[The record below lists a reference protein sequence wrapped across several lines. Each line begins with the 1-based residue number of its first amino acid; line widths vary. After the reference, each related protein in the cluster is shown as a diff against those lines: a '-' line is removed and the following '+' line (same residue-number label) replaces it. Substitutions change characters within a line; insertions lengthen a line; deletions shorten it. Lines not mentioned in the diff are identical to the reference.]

1 MRAVEDDHVDRP
13 GVQAQR
19 CVERTGTNR
28 PIGLIVLMITVRDLI
43 RQPQGSRSRHTTT
56 MKTLLAEHTH
66 TIALGRSGGLSGVL
80 KNPIPS
86 RTRPLNAP
94 APMVL
99 CLKARESRSPPGLP
113 SALVSHSLS
122 RHTARPPALRGRLG
136 AGWSSPVARQAHNL
150 KVAGSN
156 PAPATNLSH
165 RTRRHGPPG
174 STPGGLC
181 RMWRAVSE
189 SRPAANPCEAGEPI
203 PASVERRGADHQI
216 PAYQGRPS
224 SASMLPR
231 PCPTRSTCATASMP
245 VRYFSDL

>member
-113 SALVSHSLS
+113 SALVLHSLS
-122 RHTARPPALRGRLG
+122 RQYARPPALRGRPV

-156 PAPATNLSH
+156 PAPATTS
-165 RTRRHGPPG
+165 RREYAYQPARQHA
-174 STPGGLC
+174 
-181 RMWRAVSE
+181 RRAVSYVARRQRAVLPARTPARPGNRH
-189 SRPAANPCEAGEPI
+189 SRQ
-203 PASVERRGADHQI
+203 RRT
-216 PAYQGRPS
+216 P
-224 SASMLPR
+224 
-231 PCPTRSTCATASMP
+231 
-245 VRYFSDL
+245 